1 VIVVRHSQADADSVI
16 GESIEAIGGHV
27 FPRFSSTG
35 WAGGL
40 QRWPDL
46 LHGLRLALLGLR
58 TIGSAGTLS
67 LAGVLASVLLIAAAL
82 AFAVV
87 LSLAGVL
94 GELRAIC
101 SQRTGDDR

>member
-1 VIVVRHSQADADSVI
+1 M
-16 GESIEAIGGHV
+16 

-35 WAGGL
+35 WARGL

-46 LHGLRLALLGLR
+46 LHGLRLALRGLR

-94 GELRAIC
+94 GELLAIC